1 MKCRSRI
8 ALGPYSETYCMLDVG
23 HSGACSNDKN
33 SDVVM
38 NFLPSSKQQ
47 CLSPRVFM
55 PGDGVTC
62 GLPSGHAGRHANA
75 TALSTWE

>member
-8 ALGPYSETYCMLDVG
+8 TLGPYSETYCTLDVG
-23 HSGACSNDKN
+23 HSGACSAGAIKTF
-33 SDVVM
+33 VTQ
-38 NFLPSSKQQ
+38 SKQ
-47 CLSPRVFM
+47 CLSPRVFI